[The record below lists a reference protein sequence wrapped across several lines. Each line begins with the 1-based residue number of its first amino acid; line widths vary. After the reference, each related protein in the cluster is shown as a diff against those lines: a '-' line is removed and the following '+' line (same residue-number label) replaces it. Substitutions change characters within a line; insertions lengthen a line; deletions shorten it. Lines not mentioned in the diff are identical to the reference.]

1 GARKV
6 AAVTLEIGKNAVAA
20 FGVKPV
26 QLAPKKPFEI
36 HACAPVSR
44 DGFAERT
51 IARQPLH
58 HALPSTAANGPY
70 F

>member
-1 GARKV
+1 M
-6 AAVTLEIGKNAVAA
+6 TLEIGENPIAA
-20 FGVKPV
+20 FLVKPV
-26 QLAPKKPFEI
+26 QLAPKKSFEI

-51 IARQPLH
+51 IARQPLL
-58 HALPSTAANGPY
+58 HALAPTAANGPY